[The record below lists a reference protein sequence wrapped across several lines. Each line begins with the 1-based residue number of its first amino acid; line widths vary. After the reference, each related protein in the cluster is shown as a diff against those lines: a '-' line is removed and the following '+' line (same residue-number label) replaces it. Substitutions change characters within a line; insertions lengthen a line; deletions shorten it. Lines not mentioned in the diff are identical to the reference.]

1 MIEDQAGDN
10 LFLCFP
16 FIRAVARPTLQI
28 TPFLVRPGTHTH
40 TPPSKYGKQDDD
52 ARSGTLVHA
61 AASSVHS
68 KGFERV
74 QNLYY
79 TKKKDSEYCLNGRT
93 DKVTCIGRF
102 AAKSLP
108 KYRHIGLDLY
118 IFCNTL

>member
-61 AASSVHS
+61 AA
-68 KGFERV
+68 
-74 QNLYY
+74 
-79 TKKKDSEYCLNGRT
+79 DGRT
-93 DKVTCIGRF
+93 DKVACLGRF

-108 KYRHIGLDLY
+108 KYRHIGLNLY
-118 IFCNTL
+118 IM